1 MDAIT
6 IKNVTKTYNTT
17 DVLKRV
23 NLTVPQGES
32 YSLMGPNGSGKT
44 TLVSIIASIRSPTSG
59 IVKIFGKLPEDA
71 RSLIGYVPQE
81 NFSSPLLTG
90 KENLMYFARILGFSK
105 EEAASLAD
113 DLLDKIGLL
122 KDADKRVAQ
131 YSGGMR
137 KRLEVATALFPGIKL
152 LILDEP
158 TTGLDPSARRTFF
171 GLLEEIKEKDT
182 TILLVTHIGADAE
195 LAKRVGL
202 IDKGVIIAEGE
213 PEELKDESGLENA
226 LTVETVVKSG
236 TVVGVLKRFGDPVL
250 ETDTGYR
257 IHCKNAEEII
267 PDMVRSLDAAGVKV
281 TRLEM
286 TKPTLEDV
294 FFHLTGKSV
303 EVNE

>member
-236 TVVGVLKRFGDPVL
+236 NVVGVLKRFGDPVL